1 MNQFLLYIMEWEWD
15 KELDREK
22 GLITET
28 YEFGSDKEKVNRVA
42 NLLRRK
48 VSPYKGDKVVGTF
61 DVLIED
67 TSNEENENGLK
78 DILVIDK
85 YDYDQMDVVKY
96 IIGIINEKVC

>member
-15 KELDREK
+15 KELGREK
-22 GLITET
+22 GSITET
-28 YEFGSDKEKVNRVA
+28 YEFASDKEKVNRVA

-48 VSPYKGDKVVGTF
+48 LSPYKGDKIAGTF

-85 YDYDQMDVVKY
+85 YDDEQMDVVKY